1 MTRALSTVLSGEKE
15 RMMSGIS
22 GLTSNF
28 SGFDNRLQAR
38 ITSAAM
44 TGQMSQ
50 ADGTAIG
57 SALGEIASQ
66 LQTSRSQVGAAN
78 TGPAH
83 FRKKLDNLING
94 EVASGKLTDAQA
106 TELKGMLQPSKGGS
120 GSAGGPEHGHRAKG
134 APDGQDKE
142 NDGDGDDK
150 ASASSSNASNGLTA
164 ALQASN
170 PSQAASTASSEAL
183 AGFLKILQ
191 DAQKTLA
198 GATYSNSAVATS
210 KATSS
215 LGLVNQI
222 A

>member
-1 MTRALSTVLSGEKE
+1 
-15 RMMSGIS
+15 MSSIS
-22 GLTSNF
+22 GAMPNF
-28 SGFDNRLQAR
+28 SGIGNRLQTR
-38 ITSAAM
+38 ISNAAKS
-44 TGQMSQ
+44 GQLSQ

-57 SALGEIASQ
+57 SALGDIASQ
-66 LQTSRSQVGAAN
+66 LQTSRAQAGASN
-78 TGPAH
+78 TGPAQ
-83 FRKKLDNLING
+83 FRKKLDSLING

-106 TELKGMLQPSKGGS
+106 TELKSMLQPGKGGPD
-120 GSAGGPEHGHRAKG
+120 GPGGAGHGHKAKG
-134 APDGQDKE
+134 ASDGKDQE

-150 ASASSSNASNGLTA
+150 ASASSSSATNVLAEALSASD
-164 ALQASN
+164 
-170 PSQAASTASSEAL
+170 PSQAASTASSDAL

-210 KATSS
+210 NANSS